1 MSEKHSHAP
10 HSDDEAS
17 TLAKIK
23 KAEARY
29 RALFDSIPIGLYR
42 STPEGAILD
51 VNPRLVQLLG
61 HSDKSSLI
69 ATNAANLYVD
79 SQSRKK
85 WQALMKKEGVVRG
98 FEIQVRRHD
107 GQLIW
112 VRDSARAIRDASGRV
127 THYEGSL
134 EDINEHRLAEDK
146 VRKSETRF
154 RTLFQ
159 EAPIGLLS
167 IDTHGAIQGANRTA
181 LELLGSPSEKA
192 TKQINILTFQPLRD
206 AGISARFEECAK
218 EGKIIGDERPYTSKW
233 GKTAVLQYKLAPL
246 FDTDGNIIEVLCGF
260 VDISELKRSE
270 QDLRESEERL
280 RQVIDLVPHQVFV
293 RDCEGHLVLLNNAF
307 AEIYGTT
314 VEDILGKKFSSIH
327 VNAHEVETFLRE
339 DAEVIRTK
347 KRTHYPESQF
357 TMPDG
362 SVRWHDTRKIPIQFG
377 DHGSCI
383 LGVALDI
390 TENKQAAEEIR
401 KSEEKFRMLFQETPI
416 GILTC
421 DIEGNILSVN
431 RTALELLGSPSEEA
445 TKQINLL
452 TFKALRDAGIS
463 DDVKRCIMQ
472 SETVESERPYVSK
485 WGKATFLQIKIIP
498 TLNQDGTVNG
508 TLSVFEDISERKLV
522 QDALSQSEETHRTI
536 IQSMNDLIFVFDKND
551 RFTNIHASKR
561 ELMVAAPEEF
571 LGKTIAKAMPSPI
584 AGQFSTLCRIVRET
598 SETKRI
604 DYPLEIDDKEHWF
617 SADFN
622 PHEDGE
628 RIVVVVRDIT
638 ELKAAEK
645 RIRAERNGAMFY
657 LDLMAHDFR
666 NQLQVILAN
675 SALLGAEN
683 DLTAQRSM
691 LAQIEQS
698 CEKCSEMIDKIK
710 LTEQLMTVSLK
721 GKSLDEALRICI
733 ENLRIRFRNI
743 SIESSFDV
751 EEAVILADEF
761 LERLLSNLMMNAVE
775 HNPNSKKHIWI
786 SLQKQEK
793 GYVVAIADNGPG
805 ISDKMKASLF
815 DMSRRFGGI
824 GLHQAKQIIEKYG
837 GQIEVHDRVPG
848 AFSKGAEFRLNFPK
862 FRSDSTM
869 TS

>member
-1 MSEKHSHAP
+1 MSDNHSHGP
-10 HSDDEAS
+10 HNDDEAS
-17 TLAKIK
+17 ALAKIER
-23 KAEARY
+23 AEARY
-29 RALFDSIPIGLYR
+29 RALFDTIPIGLYR
-42 STPEGAILD
+42 STSEGAILD
-51 VNPRLVQLLG
+51 VNPRLVHLLG
-61 HSDKSSLI
+61 HSDKNSLI
-69 ATNAANLYVD
+69 AKNATDLYVD
-79 SQSRKK
+79 SQARQK
-85 WQALMKKEGVVRG
+85 WKALMKHEGVVRG
-98 FEIQVRRHD
+98 FETQVRRHD

-112 VRDSARAIRDASGRV
+112 VRDSARAVRDASGRI

-134 EDINEHRLAEDK
+134 EDITEHKLAEDK

-167 IDTHGAIQGANRTA
+167 IDTNGAIQGVNRTA

-192 TKQINILTFQPLRD
+192 TKQINILTFQPLKD
-206 AGISARFEECAK
+206 AGISAHFEECVK
-218 EGKIIGDERPYTSKW
+218 EGKIFGDEQPYTSKW
-233 GKTAVLQYKLAPL
+233 GKSAVLQYKLAPI
-246 FDTDGNIIEVLCGF
+246 FDTEDNIVEILCGF
-260 VDISELKRSE
+260 VDVSESKRTE
-270 QDLRESEERL
+270 QELRDSEERL
-280 RQVIDLVPHQVFV
+280 RQVINLVPHQMFV
-293 RDCEGHLVLLNNAF
+293 RDRKGCLVLLNKVF
-307 AEIYGTT
+307 AESYGKT
-314 VEDILGKKFSSIH
+314 VEDILGKEFSSIH
-327 VNAHEVETFLRE
+327 ADTSEVERFLQE
-339 DAEVIRTK
+339 DAKIIRTK
-347 KRTHYPESQF
+347 RQMHFPESQF

-362 SVRWHDTRKIPIQFG
+362 SIRWHDTRKIPIRFG
-377 DHGSCI
+377 DSGTCV

-431 RTALELLGSPSEEA
+431 RTGLELLGSPSEEA

-463 DDVKRCIMQ
+463 GDIKRCIMQ

-485 WGKATFLQIKIIP
+485 WGKATFLRIKIIP

-571 LGKTIAKAMPSPI
+571 LGKTIAEAMPSPI

-638 ELKAAEK
+638 ELKVAEK

-675 SALLGAEN
+675 SALLGATN
-683 DLTAQRSM
+683 DLITQRSM

-721 GKSLDEALRICI
+721 GKSLDEALRKCI
-733 ENLRIRFRNI
+733 ENLGVRFRNI
-743 SIESSFDV
+743 SIERSFDV
-751 EEAVILADEF
+751 EDAVVLADEF

-775 HNPNSKKHIWI
+775 HNPNSEKHIWI
-786 SLQKQEK
+786 SLQKQER

-805 ISDKMKASLF
+805 ISDTMKTSLF

-848 AFSKGAEFRLNFPK
+848 AFSKGAEFRLFFPK

>member
-1 MSEKHSHAP
+1 MSDNHSHGP
-10 HSDDEAS
+10 HNDDEAS
-17 TLAKIK
+17 ALAKIER
-23 KAEARY
+23 AEARY
-29 RALFDSIPIGLYR
+29 RALFDTIPIGLYR
-42 STPEGAILD
+42 STSEGAILD
-51 VNPRLVQLLG
+51 VNPRLVHLLG
-61 HSDKSSLI
+61 HSDKNSLI
-69 ATNAANLYVD
+69 EKNATDLYVD
-79 SQSRKK
+79 SQARQK
-85 WQALMKKEGVVRG
+85 WKALMKHEGVVRG
-98 FEIQVRRHD
+98 FETQVHRND
-107 GQLIW
+107 GRLIW
-112 VRDSARAIRDASGRV
+112 VRDSARAVRDASGRI

-134 EDINEHRLAEDK
+134 EDITEHKLAEDK

-167 IDTHGAIQGANRTA
+167 IDTDGTIQGVNRTA
-181 LELLGSPSEKA
+181 LKLLGSPSEEA
-192 TKQINILTFQPLRD
+192 TKQINILTFQPLKD
-206 AGISARFEECAK
+206 AGISARFEECVK
-218 EGKIIGDERPYTSKW
+218 EGKIFGDEQPYTSKW
-233 GKTAVLQYKLAPL
+233 GKSAVLQYKLAPI
-246 FDTDGNIIEVLCGF
+246 FDTEGNIVEILCGF
-260 VDISELKRSE
+260 VDVSESKRTE
-270 QDLRESEERL
+270 QELRDSEERL
-280 RQVIDLVPHQVFV
+280 RQVINLVPHQMFV
-293 RDCEGHLVLLNNAF
+293 RDHEGCLVLLNKVF
-307 AEIYGTT
+307 AESYGTT

-327 VNAHEVETFLRE
+327 TDASEVERFLRE
-339 DAEVIRTK
+339 DAKIIRTK
-347 KRTHYPESQF
+347 RQMHFPESRF

-362 SVRWHDTRKIPIQFG
+362 SIRWHDTRKIPIRFG
-377 DHGSCI
+377 DSGTCV

-390 TENKQAAEEIR
+390 TESKQAAEEIR

-431 RTALELLGSPSEEA
+431 RTALELLGSPSEAA

-452 TFKALRDAGIS
+452 TFKALQDAGIS
-463 DDVKRCIMQ
+463 DDVKRCMTQ
-472 SETVESERPYVSK
+472 SETVESERPYISK
-485 WGKATFLQIKIIP
+485 WRKSIFLRIKIIP
-498 TLNQDGTVNG
+498 MLNQDGTVNG
-508 TLSVFEDISERKLV
+508 VLAAFEDISERKLAEE
-522 QDALSQSEETHRTI
+522 ALSQSEETHRTI
-536 IQSMNDLIFVFDKND
+536 IHSMNDLIFVFDKND

-561 ELMVAAPEEF
+561 ELMVASPEEF
-571 LGKTIAKAMPSPI
+571 LGKTIAEAMPSPI
-584 AGQFSTLCRIVRET
+584 AGQFSNLSRIVRET
-598 SETKRI
+598 GETKRM
-604 DYPLEIDDKEHWF
+604 DYPLEIDETEHWF

-638 ELKAAEK
+638 ELKTAEK

-675 SALLGAEN
+675 SALLGATN
-683 DLTAQRSM
+683 DLITQRSM

-721 GKSLDEALRICI
+721 GKSLDEALRRCI
-733 ENLRIRFRNI
+733 ENLGVRFRNI
-743 SIESSFDV
+743 SIERSFDV
-751 EEAVILADEF
+751 EDAVVLADEF

-775 HNPNSKKHIWI
+775 HNPNSEKHIWI
-786 SLQKQEK
+786 SLLKQER

-805 ISDKMKASLF
+805 ISDTMKASLF

-824 GLHQAKQIIEKYG
+824 GLHQAKQIVEKYG
-837 GQIEVHDRVPG
+837 GQIKVHDRVPG
-848 AFSKGAEFRLNFPK
+848 DFSKGAEFRLYFPK

>member
-10 HSDDEAS
+10 HNDDDAS
-17 TLAKIK
+17 TQEKIK
-23 KAEARY
+23 RAEARY
-29 RALFDSIPIGLYR
+29 RNLFDTMPIGLYR
-42 STPEGAILD
+42 STSEGAILD

-61 HSDKSSLI
+61 YSDKRSLI
-69 ATNAANLYVD
+69 ESNAADLYVD
-79 SQSRKK
+79 SHARQK

-107 GQLIW
+107 GQLLW
-112 VRDSARAIRDASGRV
+112 VRDSAHAIRDASGRI

-134 EDINEHRLAEDK
+134 EDINEHKLSEDTI
-146 VRKSETRF
+146 RKSETRF

-181 LELLGSPSEKA
+181 LELLGSPSEEA

-233 GKTAVLQYKLAPL
+233 GKSAVLQFKLAPL
-246 FDTDGNIIEVLCGF
+246 FDADGNIIEILCGF

-270 QDLRESEERL
+270 QELRESEERL
-280 RQVIDLVPHQVFV
+280 RQVIDMVPHQVFV
-293 RDCEGHLVLLNNAF
+293 RDSEGHLVLLNKAF
-307 AEIYGTT
+307 AESYGTT
-314 VEDILGKKFSSIH
+314 VKDILGNKFDSIH
-327 VNAHEVETFLRE
+327 ADAHEAETFLRE
-339 DAEVIRTK
+339 DTEVIKTRK
-347 KRTHYPESQF
+347 QTHYPESRF

-377 DHGSCI
+377 DHGSCV

-390 TENKQAAEEIR
+390 TESKQAAEEIR

-416 GILTC
+416 GVLTC

-431 RTALELLGSPSEEA
+431 RTALELLGSPSENA

-452 TFKALRDAGIS
+452 TFKPLQEAGIS
-463 DDVKRCIMQ
+463 DDVKRCMME
-472 SETVESERPYVSK
+472 SKTVESERPYVSK
-485 WGKATFLQIKIIP
+485 WRKSIFLRIKIIP
-498 TLNQDGTVNG
+498 MSDQDGTVSG
-508 TLSVFEDISERKLV
+508 VLAAFEDISERKLAE
-522 QDALSQSEETHRTI
+522 DALSKSEETHRTI

-561 ELMVAAPEEF
+561 ELMVASPEEF
-571 LGKTIAKAMPSPI
+571 LGKTIAEAMPLPI
-584 AGQFSTLCRIVRET
+584 AGQFSTLCRMVRET
-598 SETKRI
+598 GETKRM
-604 DYPLEIDDKEHWF
+604 DYSLEIDEKEHWF

-675 SALLGAEN
+675 SALLGATN
-683 DLTAQRSM
+683 DLTSQRSM

-698 CEKCSEMIDKIK
+698 CEKCSEMIDKVK

-721 GKSLDEALRICI
+721 ERSLDEALRRCI
-733 ENLRIRFRNI
+733 KTLHIRFRNI

-751 EEAVILADEF
+751 EDAVVLADEF
-761 LERLLSNLMMNAVE
+761 LERLLSNLMMNAAE
-775 HNPNSKKHIWI
+775 HNPNSEKRIWI
-786 SLQKQEK
+786 SLQKQDK

-805 ISDKMKASLF
+805 ISDTMKASLF

-824 GLHQAKQIIEKYG
+824 GLHQAKQIVEKYG
-837 GQIEVHDRVPG
+837 GRIEVHDRVPS
-848 AFSKGAEFRLNFPK
+848 AFSKGTEFRLFFLK
-862 FRSDSTM
+862 
-869 TS
+869 